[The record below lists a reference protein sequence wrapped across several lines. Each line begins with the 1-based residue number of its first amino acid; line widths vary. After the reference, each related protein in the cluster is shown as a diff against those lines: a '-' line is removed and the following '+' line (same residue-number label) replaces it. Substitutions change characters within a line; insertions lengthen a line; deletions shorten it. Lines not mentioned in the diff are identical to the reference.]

1 MVNLTALQE
10 NQPAGL
16 FPTIHTV
23 GQSAQFRTDN
33 QSTLPLKWKW
43 YVQDQCSSWYIINQK
58 EQICQTFNYQ
68 MNEMLL
74 VLPETNHPEIFQVWN
89 IKCRENFVCTENLTI
104 SSVHYWNL
112 NTVKILF
119 TISRPHTFCV
129 QEWSSSMLL

>member
-43 YVQDQCSSWYIINQK
+43 YVQDQCSSWYIISQKKTNMSNLQLPNEWNATGIARNQ
-58 EQICQTFNYQ
+58 
-68 MNEMLL
+68 
-74 VLPETNHPEIFQVWN
+74 P
-89 IKCRENFVCTENLTI
+89 
-104 SSVHYWNL
+104 
-112 NTVKILF
+112 
-119 TISRPHTFCV
+119 SRDIPGL
-129 QEWSSSMLL
+129 EY

>member
-1 MVNLTALQE
+1 MIC
-10 NQPAGL
+10 AGPMFQL
-16 FPTIHTV
+16 IH
-23 GQSAQFRTDN
+23 N
-33 QSTLPLKWKW
+33 KPKK
-43 YVQDQCSSWYIINQK
+43 K
-58 EQICQTFNYQ
+58 ICQTFNYQ

-112 NTVKILF
+112 NTVKIFF

-129 QEWSSSMLL
+129 QEWSCYPKNPMNKSQKSHQQAIGKIYCISPTPSITTIIFLLMVEG